1 MVPLIAGDQRV
12 IAPWLSCDECWKKLN
27 QADPVNRSKRTAVGF
42 MLKEQLQA
50 FGPDVCKT
58 TFGKNLGEG
67 LYEFRLKEDELLTSE
82 GPRDVLYRIFFAA
95 YGDQLILL
103 LHAYD
108 KGERPQAFYQERM
121 IQIARQHLRDF
132 RERRRS

>member
-1 MVPLIAGDQRV
+1 MEEAQLPQFRIQFYATADGREPVRE
-12 IAPWLSCDECWKKLN
+12 WLNELPRD
-27 QADPVNRSKRTAVGF
+27 VKRWVGF

-58 TFGKNLGEG
+58 TFGKNLGGG
-67 LYEFRLKEDELLTSE
+67 LYEFRLREDDLPTSE
-82 GPRDVLYRIFFAA
+82 GPRDVLYRLFFAA

-108 KGERPQAFYQERM
+108 KGEHPQRAYQERM
-121 IQIARQHLRDF
+121 IESARQRLRDF
-132 RERRRS
+132 HLRSRI